1 MRGVIWQT
9 WWTAIDTL
17 PPDIFARLHW
27 RISLFPA
34 ASHCIHCAAGCRA
47 HEPGGLDYGS
57 LVAVAALHCPSV
69 ESLGSSIVLRMA
81 PRREMLDSV
90 GKNKLIILLTNEMG
104 YGRHLIN

>member
-47 HEPGGLDYGS
+47 HEHGGLDYGS
-57 LVAVAALHCPSV
+57 LVAVAALHCPSP
-69 ESLGSSIVLRMA
+69 ESRGSSIVLGMG
-81 PRREMLDSV
+81 PREPALQS
-90 GKNKLIILLTNEMG
+90 GKINKLF
-104 YGRHLIN
+104 Y